1 MTLWKRFQS
10 WLRAIAG
17 RSRMERE
24 MDAELCFHINAF
36 AEDLVRSG
44 VPREE
49 ARRRA
54 NMEFGG
60 IERTKEECRE
70 ARGVSFTETL
80 LQDLRYGLRMLR
92 KNPGFTL
99 TAAFTLAL
107 GIGANTAMF
116 SVINAVLLRPLPYP
130 DSHQLVLTFLAD
142 ATGSSSRSI
151 YGIAD
156 YLVTRDNQK
165 SFSHFAAIGLG
176 QNSFTYTGAGE
187 PQRVRGTP
195 ATGEFFAALGVQPLL
210 GRTFNPGSEAP
221 GQPREVVLS
230 FRFWQSQFGTDPFI
244 IGRSML
250 LDGQPYSVVG
260 VMPSDFHFGPRDNDE
275 IWPLLQLGPSDVRPP
290 YWIAPFGRLKP
301 GVTLAQAEGDL
312 SRIAEHEQHLFPKSS
327 YDRVSIIPMKAFLV
341 GDSRIAL
348 VTLQG
353 AVLLVLLIAIVNVA
367 NLQVARASAREREL
381 AIRTALGAGRSRLT
395 RQLLTESLVLA
406 AIGGTAGFALA
417 QLGVRAVLTLAP
429 DALPRMHEVTVDS
442 RVLLVSTIFPV
453 LSGILFGLVPAFR
466 GSGGRIG
473 QGLKS
478 TTGSGQP
485 AARHR
490 LLGILVV
497 AEFSLAVILLTGA
510 GLLARS
516 FDRLLSA
523 TPGFSPQHLITMQL
537 ALPDARY
544 PQESQVADF
553 YRQLLER
560 LEALPGVQSA
570 GVSMSLPPNLLA
582 LQNPFRTPAE
592 RIVPGKELHAA
603 EEMTVSPGYFR
614 TLGVPLI
621 AGRFFVDADRA
632 RSDQILIINK
642 TLARQYF
649 PNQDPVGQRLQTG
662 DADERSPWETIVGV
676 VGDVKYQGL
685 DAKPEPTIYVPY
697 FEKGWTSWSRE
708 MFLVLRSTSN
718 EAALMPAVRETVW
731 SMDKQ
736 LPIAS
741 VRTMDALLA
750 DSIGQ
755 PRFRTVL
762 LGLFAALSL
771 ILAAAGIYGVISY
784 SVLQRTSE
792 FGIRMALGAEL
803 SDVLRLVLAHGAKLA
818 LLGIAIGA
826 PAAFMLARFMSSLL
840 FGIAPADPLTFAGV
854 TGLLL
859 LVALSACYIPA
870 RRASRVDPVV
880 ALRYE

>member
-1 MTLWKRFQS
+1 
-10 WLRAIAG
+10 
-17 RSRMERE
+17 
-24 MDAELCFHINAF
+24 
-36 AEDLVRSG
+36 
-44 VPREE
+44 
-49 ARRRA
+49 
-54 NMEFGG
+54 
-60 IERTKEECRE
+60 
-70 ARGVSFTETL
+70 
-80 LQDLRYGLRMLR
+80 
-92 KNPGFTL
+92 
-99 TAAFTLAL
+99 
-107 GIGANTAMF
+107 
-116 SVINAVLLRPLPYP
+116 
-130 DSHQLVLTFLAD
+130 
-142 ATGSSSRSI
+142 
-151 YGIAD
+151 
-156 YLVTRDNQK
+156 
-165 SFSHFAAIGLG
+165 
-176 QNSFTYTGAGE
+176 
-187 PQRVRGTP
+187 
-195 ATGEFFAALGVQPLL
+195 
-210 GRTFNPGSEAP
+210 
-221 GQPREVVLS
+221 
-230 FRFWQSQFGTDPFI
+230 
-244 IGRSML
+244 
-250 LDGQPYSVVG
+250 
-260 VMPSDFHFGPRDNDE
+260 
-275 IWPLLQLGPSDVRPP
+275 
-290 YWIAPFGRLKP
+290 
-301 GVTLAQAEGDL
+301 
-312 SRIAEHEQHLFPKSS
+312 
-327 YDRVSIIPMKAFLV
+327 
-341 GDSRIAL
+341 
-348 VTLQG
+348 
-353 AVLLVLLIAIVNVA
+353 
-367 NLQVARASAREREL
+367 
-381 AIRTALGAGRSRLT
+381 
-395 RQLLTESLVLA
+395 
-406 AIGGTAGFALA
+406 
-417 QLGVRAVLTLAP
+417 
-429 DALPRMHEVTVDS
+429 
-442 RVLLVSTIFPV
+442 LVSTIFSV

-560 LEALPGVQSA
+560 LETLPSVQSA
-570 GVSMSLPPNLLA
+570 GISMSLPPNLLA
-582 LQNPFRTPAE
+582 LQNPFRTLAE
-592 RIVPGKELHAA
+592 PIVPGKELHAA

-632 RSDQILIINK
+632 RSDQILIINQ

-697 FEKGWTSWSRE
+697 FEKGWTAWSRE

-718 EAALMPAVRETVW
+718 EAALMPTVRETVW

-792 FGIRMALGAEL
+792 FGIRMALGADL
-803 SDVLRLVLAHGAKLA
+803 SDVIRLVLARGAKLA
-818 LLGIAIGA
+818 LLGVAIGA
-826 PAAFMLARFMSSLL
+826 PAAFMLARFMSGLL
-840 FGIAPADPLTFAGV
+840 FGIAPADPLTFASV

-870 RRASRVDPVV
+870 RRASRVDPMV

>member
-1 MTLWKRFQS
+1 MRLWGRFPS
-10 WLRAIAG
+10 WFRAIAG

-24 MDAELCFHINAF
+24 MDTELRFHVNAL
-36 AEDLVRSG
+36 AEDLVRRG
-44 VPREE
+44 VPQDE

-60 IERTKEECRE
+60 IERTKEECRD
-70 ARGVSFTETL
+70 ARGVGFTETL
-80 LQDLRYGLRMLR
+80 VQDLRYGLRMLR
-92 KNPGFTL
+92 KNPGFAL

-142 ATGSSSRSI
+142 ASGASSRST
-151 YGIAD
+151 YGIPD
-156 YLVTRDNQK
+156 YLTTRENQK

-195 ATGEFFAALGVQPLL
+195 ATGEFFAALGVQPLF
-210 GRTFNPGSEAP
+210 GRTFNPAREAP

-230 FRFWQSQFGTDPFI
+230 FRLWQSQFGADPAI
-244 IGRSML
+244 IGRSIL
-250 LDGQPYSVVG
+250 LDGQPYSIVG
-260 VMPSDFHFGPRDNDE
+260 VMPSDFHFGPTDNDE
-275 IWPLLQLGPSDVRPP
+275 IWPLLQLAPSQVRPP
-290 YWIAPFGRLKP
+290 YWLAPFGRLKA
-301 GVTLAQAEGDL
+301 GVTLAQAEADL

-327 YDRVSIIPMKAFLV
+327 YDRVSILPMKSFLV
-341 GDSRIAL
+341 GNSGLAL

-381 AIRTALGAGRSRLT
+381 AIRTALGAARSRLT

-406 AIGGTAGFALA
+406 AIGGGTGFFLA
-417 QLGVRAVLTLAP
+417 HWGVRAVLALAP
-429 DALPRMHEVTVDS
+429 QALPRMNEVTVDS
-442 RVLLVSTIFPV
+442 RVLLVSTILSVF
-453 LSGILFGLVPAFR
+453 SGILFGLVPALR
-466 GSGGRIG
+466 GSGNRVG

-478 TTGSGQP
+478 TAGSGQP

-490 LLGILVV
+490 LLGILVI

-516 FDRLLSA
+516 FDHLLSA

-544 PQESQVADF
+544 HQESQVADF

-560 LEALPGVQSA
+560 LEGLPGVQSA
-570 GVSMSLPPNLLA
+570 GISMSLPPNLLA
-582 LQNPFRTPAE
+582 MTNPFRTSTEP
-592 RIVPGKELHAA
+592 IVPGKEFHAA

-621 AGRFFVDADRA
+621 AGRFFVDADRT
-632 RSDQILIINK
+632 RSDQILIINQ
-642 TLARQYF
+642 TLAKQYF
-649 PNQDPVGQRLQTG
+649 PNQDPVGQHLQTG

-708 MFLVLRSTSN
+708 MFLVIRSASN
-718 EAALMPAVRETVW
+718 EVALMPAVREAVW

-762 LGLFAALSL
+762 LALFAALSL

-784 SVLQRTSE
+784 SVQQRTAE
-792 FGIRMALGAEL
+792 FGIRMVLGASL
-803 SDVLRLVLAHGAKLA
+803 RDVLRLVLARGTKLA
-818 LLGIAIGA
+818 LLGVAIGA

-840 FGIAPADPLTFAGV
+840 FGIAPSDPLTFAAV
-854 TGLLL
+854 SGLML
-859 LVALSACYIPA
+859 LVAISACYIPA
-870 RRASRVDPVV
+870 RRAMRVDPIA
-880 ALRYE
+880 ALRDE